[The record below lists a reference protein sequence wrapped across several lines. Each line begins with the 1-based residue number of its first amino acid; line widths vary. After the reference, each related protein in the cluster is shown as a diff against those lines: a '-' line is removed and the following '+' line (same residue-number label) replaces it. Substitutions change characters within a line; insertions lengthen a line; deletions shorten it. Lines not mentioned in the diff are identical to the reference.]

1 MRIVVAVLAENPSKL
16 FLVAFL
22 VEVSI
27 KLFSVLN
34 VLTPSTLLSHL
45 SWETL
50 IFKSHIKSLVAEV
63 VSQVAVVLI
72 TSTRPCS
79 LNTVWRSIHLNR
91 ISLAVILT
99 SNVHFRILGV
109 LLQNLIIILIA
120 TVFLY
125 YFRIFY

>member
-1 MRIVVAVLAENPSKL
+1 MRIVLAVLAENPSEL

-72 TSTRPCS
+72 TSTRPRT
-79 LNTVWRSIHLNR
+79 LNTVWCSIHLNR
-91 ISLAVILT
+91 ISFAVILT
-99 SNVHFRILGV
+99 SNVHFRVLGV
-109 LLQNLIIILIA
+109 LFQNLIIILIA
-120 TVFLY
+120 TVLLY
-125 YFRIFY
+125 YFRIFD